1 MKQEATLKSSD
12 QLFFPQEVTFRPCN
26 EGWLVLAIP
35 TANWIVLPDHFQKQ
49 FLEQLMQGKTI
60 GEVYALADQ
69 QHRTNDFKR
78 LLAAITARTFAS
90 TTAPPRPIYHEG
102 YRMLNIYLTNACNLR
117 CAHCFMRSGK
127 PLENELPKEEWL
139 RIITEFKA
147 EGGQSVTFSGGEPL
161 MNRDFDTILR
171 HASSIGLAT
180 TVLSNGILWTK
191 DRIRSLA
198 PYISEIQISIDGF
211 DESSNAIIRG
221 TGHFERVVQNV
232 IFMANQGI
240 RTSVATTFTFQN
252 LQDDTPERY
261 AQMVSDIKQQCLH
274 PLFFKLSKKILQGRD
289 THYTEA
295 ENQEF
300 YQRILDIECSIDPHA
315 QHQNFMEGHT
325 PNQADR
331 NCGFGGISIG
341 ADGEVYYCNRISE
354 VESYGNIH
362 GKPLGP
368 FMQRGHQLHL
378 QTSVDYISPC
388 MNCHLRY
395 ICFGGCRIDDC
406 NFHGKLQRHQ
416 GPLLQIKCTEETIA
430 RLERKM
436 IDSYKYRYHF

>member
-1 MKQEATLKSSD
+1 MKQKAALKSTD
-12 QLFFPQEVTFRPCN
+12 LLFFPQDITFRPCD
-26 EGWLVLAIP
+26 EGWLVIAIP
-35 TANWIVLPDHFQKQ
+35 TANWMVLPNNLQKQ

-69 QHRTNDFKR
+69 QKQANEFKR

-90 TTAPPRPIYHEG
+90 TSAPPQPLYHEG
-102 YRMLNIYLTNACNLR
+102 YRMLNIYLTNACNLQ
-117 CAHCFMRSGK
+117 CTHCFMRSGQ
-127 PLENELPKEEWL
+127 PLANELPKEEWL
-139 RIITEFKA
+139 RILTEFKS

-161 MNRDFDTILR
+161 MNRDFDAILH
-171 HASSIGLAT
+171 HASYIGLAT

-191 DRIRSLA
+191 ERIETLA

-221 TGHFERVVQNV
+221 AGHFERVVRNV
-232 IFMANQGI
+232 ILMANQGI
-240 RTSVATTFTFQN
+240 RISVATTFTFQN

-261 AQMVSDIKQQCLH
+261 AQMVRDIKQQCQH
-274 PLFFKLSKKILQGRD
+274 PVFFKLSKKILQGRN

-295 ENQEF
+295 ENQTF
-300 YQRILDIECSIDPHA
+300 YQRILNIERSIDPHA

-341 ADGEVYYCNRISE
+341 ADGEVYYCNRVSE
-354 VESYGNIH
+354 VESYGNIQ
-362 GKPLGP
+362 GKSMGP
-368 FMQRGHQLHL
+368 FMQQGHQLHL
-378 QTSVDYISPC
+378 QTSVDHISPC
-388 MNCHLRY
+388 KDCHLRY

-406 NFHGKLQRHQ
+406 NFQGKLQNHQ
-416 GPLLQIKCTEETIA
+416 GPLLQINCTEETIA

-436 IDSYKYRYHF
+436 IDSYNYHYHF